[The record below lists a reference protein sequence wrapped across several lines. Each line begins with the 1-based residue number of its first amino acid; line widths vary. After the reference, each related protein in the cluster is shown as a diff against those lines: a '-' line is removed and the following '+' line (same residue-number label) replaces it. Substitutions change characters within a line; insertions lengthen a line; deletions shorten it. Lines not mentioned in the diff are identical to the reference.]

1 MSGTRTAFF
10 ALIFSL
16 IFVLVLPAQES
27 ALSFSGSDP
36 EVNFGKP
43 SSLGSD
49 SHLQSYLR
57 TDATLSITGSSVIA
71 AGHGVTLFI
80 QKEGR
85 LAGGFPSALPNFTA
99 LAHGNGFVSI
109 YSAKHFLPEPA
120 LETEVAR
127 GARVGKIGNPDE
139 DFDPDYRLRVYDGSS
154 RLWVN
159 PVLFIQGFQD
169 RAAPKIEEIT
179 LLGEGRAYTAENR
192 KNFTQTIRQ
201 GEYALAVRV
210 MDPSY
215 ARGSVSGTYGF
226 KALLDGKVFVDRKF
240 DSARI
245 TEKGLAFLGL
255 GAPSSSIV
263 DNGGRIILDGQF
275 IPNGLHSLEF
285 SVYDYAGNTSNFT
298 WKFKVE

>member
-1 MSGTRTAFF
+1 MSGTRTALF
-10 ALIFSL
+10 ALTFSL
-16 IFVLVLPAQES
+16 AFVFTLPAQES
-27 ALSFSGSDP
+27 ALGFTGIDP

-43 SSLGSD
+43 SSPGSGIP
-49 SHLQSYLR
+49 SLSYLR
-57 TDATLSITGSSVIA
+57 TDATLSITGGSVIA
-71 AGHGVTLFI
+71 AGQGVTLFI
-80 QKEGR
+80 QKEDR

-99 LAHGNGFVSI
+99 LAHGNEFVSI
-109 YSAKHFLPEPA
+109 YSAKDFLPEPA
-120 LETEVAR
+120 SETEVAK
-127 GARVGKIGNPDE
+127 GARVGKIGNPGE
-139 DFDPDYRLRVYDGSS
+139 DFDPDYRFRVFDGSS

-159 PVLFIQGFQD
+159 PVFFIQDFQD

-179 LLGEGRAYTAENR
+179 LLGEGRSYTAENR

-201 GEYALAVRV
+201 GDYALAVRV
-210 MDPSY
+210 IDPPY
-215 ARGSVSGTYGF
+215 ARGSVSGMYGF

-245 TEKGLAFLGL
+245 TDKGLAFLGL

-285 SVYDYAGNTSNFT
+285 SAYDYAGNTSNFT
-298 WKFKVE
+298 WKFQVE